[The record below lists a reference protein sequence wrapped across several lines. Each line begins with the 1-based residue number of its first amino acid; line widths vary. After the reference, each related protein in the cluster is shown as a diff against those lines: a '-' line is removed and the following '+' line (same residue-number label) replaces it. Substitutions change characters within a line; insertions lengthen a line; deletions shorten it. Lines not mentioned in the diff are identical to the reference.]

1 MGYGHGVICIYNHRY
16 RYIKYSTHE
25 QIDKQY
31 DVDVSENGGLSPK
44 IAIGI
49 RKSMIKQ

>member
-1 MGYGHGVICIYNHRY
+1 
-16 RYIKYSTHE
+16 
-25 QIDKQY
+25 
-31 DVDVSENGGLSPK
+31 VDVSENGGLSPK